1 MKVITKRGTK
11 DPMHMSSGNKS
22 HITVVC
28 CASAAGIS
36 IPPMILFN
44 RQTLHADMALG
55 EVPWTYYGLNSG
67 WMNQELDLRADVSM
81 LIPVAIWILSLCR
94 LHSSSTSGDSCYHLF
109 LPLKNIRA

>member
-1 MKVITKRGTK
+1 
-11 DPMHMSSGNKS
+11 MSSGNKF

-67 WMNQELDLRADVSM
+67 WMNQELFEDWLTQHFLRYAPPVRPFLLL
-81 LIPVAIWILSLCR
+81 LI
-94 LHSSSTSGDSCYHLF
+94 
-109 LPLKNIRA
+109 